1 MPLREARPDEIPR
14 VLRATQACRNPP
26 YSLEEDVEQ
35 RVALMETPWGRER
48 ERLLL
53 GLDSTGEPHTAVLVA
68 SLEGSL
74 DGRRVRI
81 ARIGWPL
88 IIWDVVGESTA
99 YELVDLA
106 AEEMRRRGH
115 DLAVTLTSRVSL
127 SRPPSGFTSL
137 PSSEA
142 ACRTALPVPWPKE
155 PRWLAAGEDPLK
167 SVPGLRAAQTRDL
180 DEMTAIH
187 QEMIAGQRLRID
199 RGRDEWERILVAR
212 RNVQAPFW
220 VVERDGRVEAYVLLE
235 PEPPTLRWREHGARR
250 GAEGLLTD
258 LFWSAL
264 AWARGSGLQRI
275 EGWSMPEILTVQ
287 PLYPTSDRA
296 RKKGIA
302 ALRGLDDTDPPPA
315 FAREDECRLWE
326 LDFL

>member
-1 MPLREARPDEIPR
+1 VPLREARPDEIAR
-14 VLRATQACRNPP
+14 VLRATQLC
-26 YSLEEDVEQ
+26 EDVEH
-35 RVALMETPWGRER
+35 RVALMETPWGREH

-53 GLDSTGEPHTAVLVA
+53 GLDPKGEPHTAVLVA
-68 SLEGSL
+68 SLEGAL

-81 ARIGWPL
+81 ARLGWPL
-88 IIWDVVGESTA
+88 IITDVVGEDTA
-99 YELVDLA
+99 RELVDMA
-106 AEEMRRRGH
+106 VEEARRRGH
-115 DLAVTLTSRVSL
+115 DLAVTLTSRVSI
-127 SRPPSGFTSL
+127 SRPPHGFESL

-142 ACRTALPVPWPKE
+142 ACRTVLPVPWPKE
-155 PRWLAAGEDPLK
+155 PRWLAAGEDPLR
-167 SVPGLRAAQTRDL
+167 SVPGLRAAQAGDL
-180 DEMTAIH
+180 DDVASIH
-187 QEMIAGQRLRID
+187 QLMVSGQRLRID
-199 RGRDEWERILVAR
+199 RGRPDWERILVAR

-220 VVERDGRVEAYVLLE
+220 VIEREGRVDAYVLLE

-264 AWARGSGLQRI
+264 AWARGAQLQRI
-275 EGWSMPEILTVQ
+275 EGWCLPEILTVQ

-296 RKKGIA
+296 RKSGIA
-302 ALRGLDDTDPPPA
+302 VLRGLDDTVPPPA